1 MSKFILQATFDSQ
14 YQDLILK
21 TENYCVRYSDR
32 DNDFSNQELV
42 KTLFFDF
49 QQDQLRVKKPRTRQE
64 EIARKV
70 AILTLEYFSGGLSAF
85 LDDDKFE
92 EVSITQ
98 LYARYITTDLL
109 ADKELHLLIY
119 LNLERNE
126 DIKSIQKLLSIF
138 PPNLDVTLDVMLL
151 PVDSATNDLGTI
163 KNTLLSLVEFKQEY
177 ADKFGNIFYW
187 ETIDSYGA
195 AHEFTTQDLVDT
207 YGRLVLA
214 LINDYDNIVNCHND
228 YPVTTF
234 SLNSL
239 QIDKFKIIEGWC
251 HEFLRNLIKP
261 LVPCD
266 PTENIIDKNKVHG
279 ILCHILEKE
288 RQHLSNLRDNG
299 EETPNVSDN
308 LKSKILEN
316 ILQNNLNLREGE
328 YLLDCFRSLLDRI
341 SESELLDS
349 DGVPIPDELF
359 ADFLGDLT
367 GNDVYVKLRDVIRKI
382 RDLKKSISLQE
393 QQIEEIKNHLDD
405 YSYDGE
411 LTDNG
416 FSIHGQEFHTY
427 TFNETPL
434 ESDFQPQSLNLPSS
448 ADLRRYFTAIKNQ
461 GKQGACASF
470 SLVSVFE
477 FFMANETSTSPNL
490 SEAFVY
496 YNAREKSGD
505 TDKDSGTTL
514 HNVIKAM
521 IDSGIC
527 VEELCPYKEKV
538 FAKKPKEE
546 AYIDGQKRKVV
557 NAQNVQLEI
566 ETVKAAINEGY
577 PVVASFRVFDSLAKN
592 VGGFVPLPSP
602 KERENEKKEYHAMVI
617 CGYSDEQGYF
627 IVRNSWGKDFGDNGY
642 CYIPYA
648 YVRDSELTTY
658 ACAIT
663 GIDFA
668 TAQHKADQFHYNK
681 QEQSNNIQYSILQNL
696 LVEDQYRLNND
707 RQALKELSAQ
717 YAVLIHSVVKGDCLN
732 DIKMQLDKDVIERE
746 ARIQQLWDEQSR
758 FRMSNQSIPNI
769 VHVSLSFISLVALLY
784 GIYSDTNQPM
794 IIGGSVALLLCVLS
808 FFIRLAISKKKVSK
822 IQSQINVLEND
833 IVQLQQNYQKKIK
846 LQKYIAQLIGDVETV
861 SDNSKKRKDLLLEIE
876 RIFSE
881 SYKWLSDNLPD
892 QSEPLLFPNEYKQII
907 AEIKDKFKVLP
918 TLFVD
923 GFNFDKIMDAFHTL
937 QTNIFL
943 HFSKAFDIK
952 IEDVYGLESDE
963 WRRFNLKNSNLP
975 LQAQVTLTQ
984 DEPGVTLF
992 FSNVNTDNVLN
1003 NYFPV
1008 YVNNNQYLY
1017 LYLKRVNI
1025 DKNLKMFANK

>member
-32 DNDFSNQELV
+32 DNDFSNRELI

-49 QQDQLRVKKPRTRQE
+49 QNEQLRVKTPRTRRE

-70 AILTLEYFSGGLSAF
+70 AVLTLDYYTGGLASF
-85 LDDDKFE
+85 LDDDEFE
-92 EVSITQ
+92 EVSINQ
-98 LYARYITTDLL
+98 LYARYITTALP

-119 LNLERNE
+119 LNLEKKE

-138 PPNLDVTLDVMLL
+138 PPNLAVTLDVMLL
-151 PVDSATNDLGTI
+151 PVDSATDDLDTI
-163 KNTLLSLVEFKQEY
+163 KNNLLSLVDLKQENN
-177 ADKFGNIFYW
+177 DKFGNIFYW
-187 ETIDSYGA
+187 ENIDSHGA
-195 AHEFTTQDLVDT
+195 AHELTTHDLVAT
-207 YGRLVLA
+207 YGRIVLA
-214 LINDYDNIVNCHND
+214 LINGYDNIVNYHND
-228 YPVTTF
+228 YPITTF

-261 LVPCD
+261 LVSCD
-266 PTENIIDKNKVHG
+266 QTESIIDKNKVHN
-279 ILCHILEKE
+279 ILRQILEQE
-288 RQHLSNLRDNG
+288 RQQLSNLRDNG
-299 EETPNVSDN
+299 EKAPNVSDN
-308 LKSKILEN
+308 LKSKIFEI
-316 ILQNNLNLREGE
+316 ILQNNLNLRERE
-328 YLLDCFRSLLDRI
+328 YMLDCFRSLMDRT

-359 ADFLGDLT
+359 ADMLGDLT
-367 GNDVYVKLRDVIRKI
+367 GNDLYVKLRDVIRKI

-427 TFNETPL
+427 SFNETPL

-521 IDSGIC
+521 TDSGIC
-527 VEELCPYKEKV
+527 IEELCPYKEKV
-538 FAKKPKEE
+538 FDEKPNDE

-592 VGGFVPLPSP
+592 VGGFVSLPSP

-627 IVRNSWGKDFGDNGY
+627 IVRNSWGKDFGDKGY

-663 GIDFA
+663 GIDIA
-668 TAQHKADQFHYNK
+668 TAQHKADQFLYNK
-681 QEQSNNIQYSILQNL
+681 QDQNNNIQYSILQNL

-707 RQALKELSAQ
+707 RQTLKKLSAQ
-717 YAVLIHSVVKGDCLN
+717 YAVLIHSIVKGDCLN
-732 DIKMQLDKDVIERE
+732 DIKVQLDKEVADRE
-746 ARIQQLWDEQSR
+746 SKIQQLWDEQSC
-758 FRMSNQSIPNI
+758 FRISNQKIPNI
-769 VHVSLSFISLVALLY
+769 AHAALSVISLATLLY
-784 GIYSDTNQPM
+784 GIFSDTIQPT
-794 IIGGSVALLLCVLS
+794 IIGGSVVLLLCVLS
-808 FFIRLAISKKKVSK
+808 FFIRLAVSKKKVSA
-822 IQSQINVLEND
+822 IQTQINALENE
-833 IVQLQQNYQKKIK
+833 IVQLQQNYQKKVK
-846 LQKYIAQLIGDVETV
+846 LQKHIAQLIGDVEAV

-876 RIFSE
+876 RILSE

-892 QSEPLLFPNEYKQII
+892 QREPLLFPDEYQQII
-907 AEIKDKFKVLP
+907 TELKGKIKILP
-918 TLFVD
+918 SLFVD
-923 GFNFDKIMDAFHTL
+923 EFNFDKIMDAFHTL
-937 QTNIFL
+937 QTNIFQY
-943 HFSKAFDIK
+943 FSEAFDII
-952 IEDVYGLESDE
+952 IEDIYGLETDE
-963 WRRFNLKNSNLP
+963 WRRFNLQNSNLP
-975 LQAQVTLTQ
+975 LHAQVTLTQ

-992 FSNVNTDNVLN
+992 FSNIKKDNVLN

-1008 YVNNNQYLY
+1008 FVNNNQYLY
-1017 LYLKRVNI
+1017 IHIKRI
-1025 DKNLKMFANK
+1025 TIEKNLKF